1 MLPSKA
7 LAGQITTPNT
17 ELFYIRLGIDKAT
30 SINIQY
36 IIFITDSLVSANK
49 IVDLSVHSEQAY
61 LLAIYFVL
69 RLFFSC
75 SLNYKIE
82 S

>member
-1 MLPSKA
+1 MLLSKA

-49 IVDLSVHSEQAY
+49 IVDFSVHSEQAY

>member
-7 LAGQITTPNT
+7 LAGQISAPNT
-17 ELFYIRLGIDKAT
+17 ELFSIRLGIDKAT
-30 SINIQY
+30 SMNIQY
-36 IIFITDSLVSANK
+36 IIFIIDSLVSANK

-61 LLAIYFVL
+61 LLTIYFVL
-69 RLFFSC
+69 RLFFSY
-75 SLNYKIE
+75 SLNHKIK